1 MTSRYSS
8 NDGSFGEFKTQ
19 DAPSETRAFLAR
31 AAARAV
37 GLSMR
42 QQELDNDLQ
51 MSKDSISFVRFAA
64 DTPMSTVPVSYSHN
78 KTAIG
83 SSSQIFGAGGG
94 GATTSTSAKGGIK
107 GGAARDSLV
116 ISLQQEVDRL
126 KRKLNGVLASAEEVL
141 VDAQHAQEE
150 AKRSFDNKLAMLDE
164 QVNKLSSGT

>member
-83 SSSQIFGAGGG
+83 SSQIYGAGGG
-94 GATTSTSAKGGIK
+94 GAATSTSSKGAVK